1 MLGNHPFL
9 DPSQEPAVTEPN
21 ESKQNTFHQRKRL
34 PVEYEELMA
43 FKEALTL
50 GVVDKEWE
58 RRRMLMKIEK
68 LRPPALS
75 TEGQPEYDRGC
86 LGEKG
91 KMM

>member
-1 MLGNHPFL
+1 
-9 DPSQEPAVTEPN
+9 
-21 ESKQNTFHQRKRL
+21 
-34 PVEYEELMA
+34 MA
-43 FKEALTL
+43 FKGALTL